1 MGERMGALERRK
13 IRTRRAL
20 VESALR
26 LFAEQGYERTT
37 LAQICE
43 RAEIGERTFFNYFDG
58 KDELVFFDDERRI
71 ELALDLVAGR
81 APGDSVVDLLLRVID
96 ITLADTLSDN
106 PLALEFAPLRRR
118 LVREIPAL
126 QARYLRL
133 LLEVERRLAVAFAEA
148 FPDQLD
154 PVSAAAAV
162 GAMVGA
168 VKTAG
173 LLALSE
179 QVGEAEVRALT
190 RRVADIVVAGVGSL
204 DRPG

>member
-43 RAEIGERTFFNYFDG
+43 SAEIGERTFFNYFDG

-71 ELALDLVAGR
+71 ERALALVAERAPGESVVDVLLRVVDVTLIDSLSDDVLALD
-81 APGDSVVDLLLRVID
+81 S
-96 ITLADTLSDN
+96 
-106 PLALEFAPLRRR
+106 APLRRR

-133 LLEVERRLAVAFAEA
+133 TIEIERRLAVAFEEA
-148 FPDQLD
+148 FPDRLD
-154 PVSAAAAV
+154 LVSAAAAV
-162 GAMVGA
+162 GALVGA
-168 VKTAG
+168 VKTAS

-179 QVGEAEVRALT
+179 PIDEKEVRELT
-190 RRVADIVVAGVGSL
+190 RRATDIVVAGVGSL